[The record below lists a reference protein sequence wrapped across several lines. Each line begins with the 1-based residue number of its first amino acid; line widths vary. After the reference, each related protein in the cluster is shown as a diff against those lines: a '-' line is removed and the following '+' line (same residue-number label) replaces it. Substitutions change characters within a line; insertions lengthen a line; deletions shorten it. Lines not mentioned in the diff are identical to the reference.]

1 MKQKTL
7 KKLADKIMKLEN
19 NIYKAYEVEESQ
31 KEIEK
36 IMASLSMEEMFQLD
50 DYIFTSY
57 RVK

>member
-7 KKLADKIMKLEN
+7 KKLADKIIKLEN
-19 NIYKAYEVEESQ
+19 NIYKSYQVEESQ

-36 IMASLSMEEMFQLD
+36 IMSSLSMEEMFQLD

-57 RVK
+57 KA

>member
-7 KKLADKIMKLEN
+7 KKLADRIMKLEN

-50 DYIFTSY
+50 DYIFTNY

>member
-7 KKLADKIMKLEN
+7 KKLADRIMKLEN

-36 IMASLSMEEMFQLD
+36 IMASLSMEEMIQLD
-50 DYIFTSY
+50 DYIFTNY